1 MIYVIADDLTGAND
15 TGVQFAKKGYNTKL
29 LIFDKQSTI
38 IIPDNLDVFVVDTE
52 TRELE
57 SKTARKILRD
67 ILKKLNIN
75 KSDMIYKKVDS
86 TLRGNIG
93 HEIEEIMNI
102 LKKDICIFSP
112 SFPSHQR
119 ITVGGYLIVQQKP
132 LGLSEYSSNN
142 LDQRENSFIPLLLK
156 KQTKFSIGQ
165 IDLKEVCRGQ
175 ETILKKIN
183 DIYQKGNQ
191 IIVID
196 STNEEHLK
204 DIFASGLKFD
214 KSVLFSGSAGLA
226 KHFPSIDNK
235 NEELKIKIENNKG
248 PVIVA
253 AGSRHSVMEEQIK
266 HLKNR
271 VNFTELKIDLE
282 QVFSNKDRIL
292 DNYAAECIKAIKG
305 NHDLV
310 IHTDAICNEEKLINK
325 KLMLQYNIGFREL
338 EIKIK
343 TFLGELTSKIIKNSY
358 VRNLILTGG
367 DVALGVCK
375 ELGIYNMNILDE
387 LLPGIPLAIASYK
400 NYNLNIVTKAGGF
413 GKEDALYNL
422 INKLKNY

>member
-15 TGVQFAKKGYNTKL
+15 TGVQFTKKGYNTIVS
-29 LIFDKQSTI
+29 IFGKSVAQN
-38 IIPDNLDVFVVDTE
+38 IPEDLDVFVVDTE

-57 SKTARKILRD
+57 SKSARKTLRN

-75 KSDMIYKKVDS
+75 KNDMIYKKVDS

-102 LKKDICIFSP
+102 LKKDVCIFSP

-142 LDQRENSFIPLLLK
+142 LYRGENSFIPLLLE

-165 IDLKEVCRGQ
+165 IDLKEVCGGQ

-183 DIYQKGNQ
+183 EMYQKGNK

-196 STNEEHLK
+196 STEEEHLK
-204 DIFASGLKFD
+204 NIFGSCLKFD
-214 KSVLFSGSAGLA
+214 GSVLFSGSAGLA

-248 PVIVA
+248 PVIVV
-253 AGSRHSVMEEQIK
+253 AGSRHSVE
-266 HLKNR
+266 
-271 VNFTELKIDLE
+271 V
-282 QVFSNKDRIL
+282 
-292 DNYAAECIKAIKG
+292 
-305 NHDLV
+305 
-310 IHTDAICNEEKLINK
+310 
-325 KLMLQYNIGFREL
+325 
-338 EIKIK
+338 
-343 TFLGELTSKIIKNSY
+343 
-358 VRNLILTGG
+358 
-367 DVALGVCK
+367 
-375 ELGIYNMNILDE
+375 
-387 LLPGIPLAIASYK
+387 
-400 NYNLNIVTKAGGF
+400 
-413 GKEDALYNL
+413 
-422 INKLKNY
+422 

>member
-15 TGVQFAKKGYNTKL
+15 TGVQFTKKGYNTIVSILGKSVA
-29 LIFDKQSTI
+29 QN
-38 IIPDNLDVFVVDTE
+38 IPEDLDVFVVDTE

-57 SKTARKILRD
+57 SKSARKILRN

-102 LKKDICIFSP
+102 LKKDVCIFSP

-119 ITVGGYLIVQQKP
+119 ITVGGYLVVQQKL

-142 LDQRENSFIPLLLK
+142 LDRGENSFIPLLLE

-183 DIYQKGNQ
+183 EMYQKGNK
-191 IIVID
+191 IIIID

-204 DIFASGLKFD
+204 NIFDSCLKFD
-214 KSVLFSGSAGLA
+214 GSVLFSGSAGLA
-226 KHFPSIDNK
+226 KHFLSIDNK

-248 PVIVA
+248 PVIVV
-253 AGSRHSVMEEQIK
+253 AGSRHSVMEDQIK
-266 HLKNR
+266 YFKNR
-271 VNFTELKIDLE
+271 ENFTELIIDLE
-282 QVFSNKDRIL
+282 QIFSNKEKIL
-292 DNYAAECIKAIKG
+292 NDYANICIKAIKD
-305 NHDLV
+305 NCDVV
-310 IHTDAICNEEKLINK
+310 IHTHAIYNEKKLINK
-325 KLMLQYNIGFREL
+325 KLMLKYNIDFREL

-343 TFLGELTSKIIKNSY
+343 TFLGELTSRIVKNSY
-358 VRNLILTGG
+358 ARNLILTGG
-367 DVALGVCK
+367 DIALGACR
-375 ELGIYNMNILDE
+375 ELGIFNLTILNE
-387 LLPGIPLAIASYK
+387 LLPGIPLAAANYK

-413 GKEDALYNL
+413 GKEDTLYNL
-422 INKLKNY
+422 INELKNY